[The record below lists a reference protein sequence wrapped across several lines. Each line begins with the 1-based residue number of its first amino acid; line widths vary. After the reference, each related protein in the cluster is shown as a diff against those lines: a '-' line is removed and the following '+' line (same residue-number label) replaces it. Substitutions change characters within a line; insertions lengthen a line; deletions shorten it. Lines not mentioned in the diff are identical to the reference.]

1 MRKTLATKV
10 GLMMA
15 AVAMVAGSVGP
26 AVASQE
32 VAARVP
38 FDFVV
43 GGVRLPAGSYVITQG
58 QGALVSI
65 ESTDRRHSAFVLMN
79 AMAADKAGQGARLVF
94 ERVGGEHFLSQVV
107 GGGRDGREVLVQT
120 AAPERSTNQASIA
133 DVR

>member
-1 MRKTLATKV
+1 MRKTLTMKV
-10 GLMMA
+10 GMMMA
-15 AVAMVAGSVGP
+15 AATMVAGAVVP
-26 AVASQE
+26 AGASQE

-43 GGVRLPAGSYVITQG
+43 GGVRLPAGRYVITQG
-58 QGALVSI
+58 QGALVSV

-120 AAPERSTNQASIA
+120 AAPERSTDQASIA